1 MPLYLIEA
9 EFTAAAKK
17 AMMENPVNRQEAA
30 RPLVEALGGSIHQ
43 YYFTAGLEAV
53 FAIFEVPDDK
63 AASAVGL
70 AVGASGGFT
79 SASIK
84 HMIAAADAMEVMAA
98 ANSAASGYLPVTG

>member
-1 MPLYLIEA
+1 MPLYLVQA

-30 RPLVEALGGSIHQ
+30 LPLVEAFGGTIHQ
-43 YYFTAGLEAV
+43 YYFTAGLEAA
-53 FAIFEVPDDK
+53 FAIFEVPDDN

-79 SASIK
+79 SASITN
-84 HMIAAADAMEVMAA
+84 MIAAADAMEVMAA
-98 ANSAASGYLPVTG
+98 AKSAASGYIPVTG